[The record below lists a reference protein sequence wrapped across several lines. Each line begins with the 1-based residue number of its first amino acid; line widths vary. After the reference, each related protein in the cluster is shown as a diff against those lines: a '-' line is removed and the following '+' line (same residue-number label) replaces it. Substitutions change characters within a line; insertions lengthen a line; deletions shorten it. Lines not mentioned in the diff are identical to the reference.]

1 MEYDDLIAASFVNV
15 VASTAMLLLL
25 LRYKRRKHCCW
36 VKGYLKMRRSV
47 GAFNCLVPDLLVHD
61 PVQFKNY
68 LRMDFEQFEY
78 IFSIVQESI
87 TTRDT
92 TFRKAI
98 PAREKLAAA
107 LRILATGKPGFSE
120 GEMVSPRK

>member
-1 MEYDDLIAASFVNV
+1 
-15 VASTAMLLLL
+15 
-25 LRYKRRKHCCW
+25 
-36 VKGYLKMRRSV
+36 
-47 GAFNCLVPDLLVHD
+47 
-61 PVQFKNY
+61 
-68 LRMDFEQFEY
+68 MDFEQFEY